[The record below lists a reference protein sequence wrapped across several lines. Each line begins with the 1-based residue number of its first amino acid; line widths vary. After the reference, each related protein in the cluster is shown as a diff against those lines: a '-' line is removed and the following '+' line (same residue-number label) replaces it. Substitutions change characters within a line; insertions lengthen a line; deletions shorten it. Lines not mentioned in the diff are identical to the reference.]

1 MTATLSNPRDLF
13 LALLAEALWIERTLV
28 HDVLPTLERESD
40 SEWLAE
46 AIGAHLEPTRGHAG
60 RVEAAFLAVAAE
72 PVSAASDAL
81 EGLRRGHDERV
92 SSLNEPRLKD
102 LFLVDAAAR
111 TEHLELALYESLA
124 ALAPSLGVDPAP
136 LLANRDEER
145 QALEELERV
154 RSRLLAALAS

>member
-13 LALLAEALWIERTLV
+13 LALLAEALWIEHTLV
-28 HDVLPTLERESD
+28 HDVLPTLEREAD
-40 SEWLAE
+40 SEWLAKPL
-46 AIGAHLEPTRGHAG
+46 GDHLETTRSHAA
-60 RVEAAFLAVAAE
+60 RVEAAFLAVGAE

-81 EGLRRGHDERV
+81 EGLRRAHDERV

-124 ALAPSLGVDPAP
+124 ALAPPLGVDPGP

-154 RSRLLAALAS
+154 RGRLLAALAS